1 MKNWYFKV
9 NIDFTIFNG
18 GIVATTES
26 VQVKNSGIDG
36 KGFKNLS
43 AAKDWFLQ
51 MVESTSKRDD
61 REDVSFNIKN
71 NKNFI
76 IEYFDKCNEEFVH
89 KEYIVTK

>member
-9 NIDFTIFNG
+9 NIDFTSSNG

-26 VQVKNSGIDG
+26 VQFKNSGIDG

-43 AAKDWFLQ
+43 AAKDWFLR

>member
-9 NIDFTIFNG
+9 NIDFTSYNG

-26 VQVKNSGIDG
+26 VQVKNTGTDG
-36 KGFKNLS
+36 KGFKNLA
-43 AAKDWFLQ
+43 AAKSWFIGL
-51 MVESTSKRDD
+51 VEATSARKDRDG
-61 REDVSFNIKN
+61 VKYNIKN

-76 IEYFDKCNEEFVH
+76 IEYFDKYNKEFVH